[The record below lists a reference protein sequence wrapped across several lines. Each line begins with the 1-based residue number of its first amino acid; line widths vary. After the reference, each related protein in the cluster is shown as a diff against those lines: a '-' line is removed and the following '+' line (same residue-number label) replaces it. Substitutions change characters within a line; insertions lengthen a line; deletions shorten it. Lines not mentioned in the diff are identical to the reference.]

1 MGGMRLASGSID
13 KERSDMGSPWGLQQ
27 QPARRGAENRRNPT
41 RCENGRFRLTAGLIF
56 GKLTIVE
63 TVKLPTHQSNMQPA
77 LCGGFCYSGACVLQ
91 TVDESTRANHPRRGI
106 ECRNP

>member
-63 TVKLPTHQSNMQPA
+63 TVKLPPISPICSPPFVA
-77 LCGGFCYSGACVLQ
+77 GLLFLGFGFSARWLTCTGC
-91 TVDESTRANHPRRGI
+91 ESAR
-106 ECRNP
+106 